1 MLRCDAEAVKIE
13 CPGTGNR
20 DEMGKQ
26 PMDAIAS
33 VIDKALNILAT
44 MRIADVIDILIVAY
58 LIYEGIWLVRRTN
71 SYNLTKGLAFL
82 LLVWAL
88 AEVFRLNMISSL
100 LRKAVELGLIV
111 LVILFQPELRRLLE
125 RMGSSLTTNRVI
137 GGPTMETAIAQ
148 TVLACKEMSESRTG
162 ALIIFE
168 RNVKL
173 NVIMG
178 TGTIVNADVSAEL
191 LKNMFF
197 NKAPLH
203 DGAVIIRDGRLAAAG
218 CVLPL
223 TQSTNLSKELGMRHR
238 AGIGLSEQSDAVVVI
253 VSEETGAISM
263 AVDGMLKRHLSAPTL
278 DKLLHSEL
286 VVEEEK
292 KSRGSAFLTMIT
304 NRFKRNKD
312 EETKSHS

>member
-1 MLRCDAEAVKIE
+1 
-13 CPGTGNR
+13 
-20 DEMGKQ
+20 
-26 PMDAIAS
+26 MDWIAS
-33 VIDKALNILAT
+33 VIEKALNIIST
-44 MRIADVIDILIVAY
+44 MRIADMIDILIVAY
-58 LIYEGIWLVRRTN
+58 LIYKGLQLVRRTN
-71 SYNLTKGLAFL
+71 FYNLTKGLVL
-82 LLVWAL
+82 LLVVWLL
-88 AEVFRLNMISSL
+88 AELFSLNMISSL
-100 LRKAVELGLIV
+100 LRRTVELGMIV

-125 RMGSSLTTNRVI
+125 RMGSRLTSNRTVSE
-137 GGPTMETAIAQ
+137 PAMETAIAQ

-168 RNVKL
+168 RNVNL
-173 NVIMG
+173 NTIMG
-178 TGTIVNADVSAEL
+178 TGTIINADVSAEL

-263 AVDGMLKRHLSAPTL
+263 AVEGMLKRHLAPATL

-286 VVEEEK
+286 IVEEEK
-292 KSRGSAFLTMIT
+292 KPFLAGLTQH
-304 NRFKRNKD
+304 FKRNKD
-312 EETKSHS
+312 EEIKKNS